1 MHFLREFF
9 GERIISKGLW
19 PPRSPDLT
27 SPDFFLWGY
36 LKGRVYKNRPQ
47 TLDELKMNIAT
58 EIENIS
64 VNILNKVAANMV
76 KRVRACVT
84 EQGSH
89 FEHLL

>member
-1 MHFLREFF
+1 MNFLDEFF

-27 SPDFFLWGY
+27 PPDFFVWGY

-47 TLDELKMNIAT
+47 TLDELKSNIT
-58 EIENIS
+58 MEINLINVS
-64 VNILNKVAANMV
+64 VLHKVPTNMV
-76 KRVRACVT
+76 KRVRACIN

-89 FEHLL
+89 FEYML

>member
-1 MHFLREFF
+1 MNFLREFF

-27 SPDFFLWGY
+27 PPDFFLWGY

-47 TLDELKMNIAT
+47 TLDELKSNIT
-58 EIENIS
+58 MEINLINVS
-64 VNILNKVAANMV
+64 VLHKVATNVV
-76 KRVRACVT
+76 KRVRACIN

-89 FEHLL
+89 FEYML